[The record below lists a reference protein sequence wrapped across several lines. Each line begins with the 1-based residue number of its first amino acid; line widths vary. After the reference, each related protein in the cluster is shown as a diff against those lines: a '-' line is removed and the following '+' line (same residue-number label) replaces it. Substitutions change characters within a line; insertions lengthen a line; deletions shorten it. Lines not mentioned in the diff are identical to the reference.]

1 MIRRPPRSTLFPYTT
16 LFRSGLVNLIAGQEV
31 APEFLQGAVTPQA
44 LAETVLPLLDPAGAA
59 ARRPRQG
66 LALVRDRLWPPG
78 GAGPV
83 AALAGGAG
91 RGRGGVGRGAGWG
104 KRGDLGG
111 GGSIKKKK
119 E

>member
-59 ARRPRQG
+59 ARRQRPG
-66 LALVRDRLWPPG
+66 LALGRDRLGPPG
-78 GAGPV
+78 APRRV
-83 AALAGGAG
+83 AAAAARAGE
-91 RGRGGVGRGAGWG
+91 GRGGEKGRDRWW
-104 KRGDLGG
+104 RDP
-111 GGSIKKKK
+111 
-119 E
+119 